1 MTPNEIKEEVGA
13 LALEPVTEVDEDAFW
28 AGLNRAIAQVNRIR
42 PLTADITIH
51 NRCLPVLHQTKDQ
64 NFSSGKS
71 VKLEAKGCACFYL
84 QVYGQGEI
92 TIRRNGAQVTEIDL
106 IDNRR
111 SNEYRFVISDYLAE
125 DVADIEVEIGGKY
138 AGTVISAV
146 FYSEKFSDREEDVP
160 SGQIYNVY
168 PLREI
173 CSDIGHITQ
182 ILYEDETGERRVEAK
197 DFMIPD
203 GKTLWLLKSK
213 EGRYTIMYSKKLG
226 RVSEDKE
233 DDEIELDAD
242 LHALL
247 PLLTG
252 YYVWL
257 EDKPE
262 IAENLFAQYKQ
273 MEADIRVEGHISR
286 HPAVQDVYGW

>member
-13 LALEPVTEVDEDAFW
+13 LALEPVTEVDDAAFW

-42 PLTADITIH
+42 PLTGDITIH
-51 NRCLPVLHQTKDQ
+51 NRCLPILHQIKDQ
-64 NFSSGKS
+64 KFDSSKS
-71 VKLEAKGCACFYL
+71 VTLESKGCACFYL
-84 QVYGQGEI
+84 QVYGQGNI
-92 TIRRNGAQVTEIDL
+92 TIRRNGAQVTKIEL

-111 SNEYRFVISDYLAE
+111 INEYRFVISDYLAE
-125 DVADIEVEIGGKY
+125 DTADIEVEIGGKF
-138 AGTVISAV
+138 AGMVISAV
-146 FYSEKFSDREEDVP
+146 FYGEKFSDREEDVP

-173 CSDIGHITQ
+173 CSDIGYITQ
-182 ILYEDETGERRVEAK
+182 ILYEDESGERRVEAK

-213 EGRYTIMYSKKLG
+213 GGRYTIVYSKKLG

-273 MEADIRVEGHISR
+273 MESDIRLEGHISR